1 MLWGTA
7 NLFSHPR
14 YVHGAASSCNANA
27 FAFAG
32 AQVKKM
38 LEVTKELGGQNYV
51 FWGGRE
57 GYDTLLNTD
66 MKLER
71 DNMAR
76 FYRMAKDYAKSIG
89 FTGQFLIEPKPK
101 EPTKHQYDFDVSTA
115 LEFLR
120 AYDLQDHFKF
130 NIEANHA
137 TLATHTF
144 QHELRV
150 ARISGKLGSIDAN
163 MGDMLLGWDT
173 DQFPTNVYDTTLA
186 MYEVLKNG
194 GIAPGGLNFDAH
206 VRRGSFEEKDL
217 FYAHIA
223 GMDAFALGLRIA
235 KHLTDDKVFE
245 NFIEE
250 RYSSYNTGIGM
261 KIVSQ
266 KVTLKDLEEYVLDM
280 KDVGNVSSRQEM
292 LENILNRY
300 MFKESNV

>member
-1 MLWGTA
+1 MQMHLPYNIA
-7 NLFSHPR
+7 RL
-14 YVHGAASSCNANA
+14 Y
-27 FAFAG
+27 
-32 AQVKKM
+32 KM
-38 LEVTKELGGQNYV
+38 
-51 FWGGRE
+51 
-57 GYDTLLNTD
+57 
-66 MKLER
+66 
-71 DNMAR
+71 AI
-76 FYRMAKDYAKSIG
+76 DYAQEIG
-89 FTGQFLIEPKPK
+89 FKGQFLIEPKPK
-101 EPTKHQYDFDVSTA
+101 EPTKHQYDFDVATA

-120 AYDLQDHFKF
+120 AYGLDGYFKF

-137 TLATHTF
+137 TLAGHTF

-186 MYEVLKNG
+186 MYEVLKND

-235 KHLTDDKVFE
+235 KRLMDDKVFE
-245 NFIEE
+245 KFIEE

-261 KIVSQ
+261 KIISQ
-266 KVTLKDLEEYVLDM
+266 KVTLKDLEAYVLDM

-300 MFKESNV
+300 MF